1 MFLAILRSEWR
12 WCRGVLI
19 PGTLAALLAPL
30 LSLRGVTMRMMP
42 VEVMNAV
49 GHWSAVFP
57 LLSLGLALLTA
68 LGCWGPDRRG
78 DHIHALTLPVA
89 RWRYVLLRFGGGVL
103 LLAAP
108 MLACLVGALLATH
121 STSLP
126 TGLAPYPWSFAF
138 RFAASLL
145 VAFSLLFA
153 ILSATPKTAA
163 LVLGAVVLVTAADL
177 ALGILMPRTG
187 IGNDVWFL
195 LLNGPGP
202 FALFA
207 ARWVLVDA

>member
-1 MFLAILRSEWR
+1 MFIAILRSEWR

-19 PGTLAALLAPL
+19 PGTLAAFLAPL
-30 LSLRGVTMRMMP
+30 LALRGVAASMMP
-42 VEVMNAV
+42 VEVMSAV

-57 LLSLGLALLTA
+57 LLSLGLSLLIA

-78 DHIHALTLPVA
+78 DHIHALTLPVP
-89 RWRYVLLRFGGGVL
+89 RWKYVLLRFGGGAL
-103 LLAAP
+103 LLGGP
-108 MLACLVGALLATH
+108 MLACLLGALLAAH
-121 STSLP
+121 SISLP

-145 VAFSLLFA
+145 AGFSLLFA

-163 LVLGAVVLVTAADL
+163 LVLGAVVLLTVADL
-177 ALGILMPRTG
+177 GLGLLLPHTG